1 MQKTSS
7 TTKLVIFLVVLGLIS
22 YLASLYVDWLW
33 FKSVNFQ
40 SVFSTILLNKIGL
53 YVFVF
58 LATALLF
65 AFNLR
70 LTRSHMGPVKEP
82 VYDDEEGRVIYL
94 DDEKTPW
101 KDFLRGKSS
110 RWLYLGISLFAAYL
124 VSSVAVDNWIVV
136 QQYINRVPFGT
147 TDPIFSKDLG
157 FYFFNLTFYKF
168 AYGTL
173 MMALILLFITLG
185 SIYLINASTDLLF
198 GNWRQFSFAK
208 GHLATL
214 LAAIFLLKAWGYKL
228 AAYDILFSPAG
239 IVYGATYS
247 DIFARLLSY
256 RILLLLSIIIAAVI
270 LANIFVK
277 KFKWILISLG
287 TWVLVAFLMGS
298 VYPSLIQKL
307 VVQPNEFNKEKP
319 YIENA
324 IKYTRQAYSL
334 DRAENREFNIDYNLD
349 ISDPSHQSTI
359 DNIRLWDWQP
369 LRTTY
374 KNLQQLRSYYVFDDV
389 DVDRYTVDGK
399 YRQLMLSVREIDQ
412 EELPQQAKTWI
423 NQRLM
428 YTHGYGLVVS
438 PVTEVAE
445 EGFPQFFVKDIPP
458 RFSTDL
464 KIKRPEIYFGEKTD
478 N

>member
-1 MQKTSS
+1 M
-7 TTKLVIFLVVLGLIS
+7 
-22 YLASLYVDWLW
+22 
-33 FKSVNFQ
+33 
-40 SVFSTILLNKIGL
+40 
-53 YVFVF
+53 
-58 LATALLF
+58 
-65 AFNLR
+65 
-70 LTRSHMGPVKEP
+70 
-82 VYDDEEGRVIYL
+82 
-94 DDEKTPW
+94 
-101 KDFLRGKSS
+101 
-110 RWLYLGISLFAAYL
+110 
-124 VSSVAVDNWIVV
+124 
-136 QQYINRVPFGT
+136 
-147 TDPIFSKDLG
+147 
-157 FYFFNLTFYKF
+157 TFYKF
-168 AYGTL
+168 AYGNL
-173 MMALILLFITLG
+173 MMSLILLIITLG
-185 SIYLINASTDLLF
+185 SIYLINASTNLLF

-208 GHLATL
+208 GHMATL

-287 TWVLVAFLMGS
+287 AWVLVAVLMGS

-324 IKYTRQAYSL
+324 IKYTRQAYGL

-389 DVDRYTVDGK
+389 DIDRYTVDGE

-464 KIKRPEIYFGEKTD
+464 KIERPEIYFGEKTD
-478 N
+478 NYVIVNTSQKEFDYPAGRRMYTPL

>member
-1 MQKTSS
+1 M
-7 TTKLVIFLVVLGLIS
+7 
-22 YLASLYVDWLW
+22 
-33 FKSVNFQ
+33 
-40 SVFSTILLNKIGL
+40 
-53 YVFVF
+53 
-58 LATALLF
+58 
-65 AFNLR
+65 
-70 LTRSHMGPVKEP
+70 
-82 VYDDEEGRVIYL
+82 
-94 DDEKTPW
+94 
-101 KDFLRGKSS
+101 
-110 RWLYLGISLFAAYL
+110 
-124 VSSVAVDNWIVV
+124 
-136 QQYINRVPFGT
+136 
-147 TDPIFSKDLG
+147 
-157 FYFFNLTFYKF
+157 
-168 AYGTL
+168 
-173 MMALILLFITLG
+173 ILLFITLG

-478 N
+478 NYVIVNTEQKEFDYPAGEKNVYTRYEGKDGIKIKSFARRLLFGWVLKDYKMLLSSDISNESQVLMNRNILERVQKVAPYLSYDGDPYVVINDDGKLYWILDAYT